1 MRETQPGHAT
11 WKRAARHAGVGIVA
25 LAGAALVVDVWQREL
40 TTLRSG
46 AIAHA
51 LSQLAWSQLLGAG
64 ALTIATYL
72 LLPAYDLLALRYVR
86 QRIGTGR
93 AILASTVA
101 YGISHTLGFAAV
113 TGNVV
118 RARFWSSWGLEA
130 GDIAVAAGFA
140 GFTFLLAITAVAG
153 VALVGEPPTMLAHLP
168 FAAGAARTVGVIA
181 LVAVALYLA
190 TAWRFAGREVTLG
203 ARRIGPLAWPGRTVR
218 MPSPWMA
225 LGQVALGFAD
235 WAAAA
240 GVLYALLPA
249 GSHLSPWAFTSAFV
263 LAQLVGL
270 VSHVPG
276 GLGVFETLMIWQL
289 HDLVATGPLLGAL
302 VAYRAI
308 FYFAPFALAV
318 IALSAFEG
326 WRRRHHLRRAAGAVR
341 AGLDRWARPLLPS
354 ALGVMTLSGGAM
366 LLVSGATPAA
376 HGRLRMLIDVM
387 PLGIVEL
394 SHFAGSVVG
403 ASLLVIGWGLT
414 RKLDAAWSMACALLG
429 AGIAASLLK
438 GFDYEEAIALAV
450 ILAILLPNHALF
462 HRRSS
467 FTQEP
472 LTPGWILSI
481 AGIVAASIVV
491 GVISF
496 RHVEF
501 TQEQWWRFAV
511 RGDAPRFL
519 RASVGVSVALGVM
532 GLLRL
537 LRHQLPAGG
546 TPDAQSLTTVRTI
559 LPQSANVEANLAL
572 LGDKEFLVSERG
584 DAFLMYA
591 VRGRSFVALHEPIGN
606 PRSARELILR
616 FMALADRAGG
626 WPVLYQIGPDHL
638 PLCIELGFSVVKLG
652 EEAFV
657 PLDDFGLEGG
667 RRKNLRR
674 SHREAQ
680 KGGATFEIVPRDDV
694 EAIVPDLERVS
705 DAWLEQKATHEKG
718 FSLGVFDRDY
728 LRNFDIAVVRVDGRI
743 VAFANILTAGNGDF
757 SVDLMRYDDAGPDG
771 LMDFLFA
778 EVMLWAKANGFRR
791 MSLGMA
797 PLSGLEPHAF
807 ATRWTRLAA
816 LMYRHGEPVY
826 NFQGLRRYKEKFDP
840 AWEPRYLATTSRLA
854 LPRVLLDVMTLIS
867 GGVRGLVT
875 KG

>member
-1 MRETQPGHAT
+1 MTKEVQPT
-11 WKRAARHAGVGIVA
+11 WKRWARRVGVVIVA
-25 LAGAALVVDVWQREL
+25 LGGAALVVGVWRREL
-40 TTLRSG
+40 ATMRSG

-51 LSQLAWSQLLGAG
+51 LSQLAWSQLVAAA

-93 AILASTVA
+93 AVLAATIA

-113 TGNVV
+113 TGNAV
-118 RARFWSSWGLEA
+118 RARFWSSWGLGA
-130 GDIAVAAGFA
+130 LDIAVAAGFA
-140 GFTFLLAITAVAG
+140 GFTFVLAITAVAG

-168 FAAGAARTVGVIA
+168 FAAGGARAVGVVA
-181 LVAVALYLA
+181 LVAVALYLV
-190 TAWRFAGREVTLG
+190 TAWRYGGREVTLG
-203 ARRIGPLAWPGRTVR
+203 ARRIGALSWPGRAFR
-218 MPSPWMA
+218 IPSLWMA

-235 WAAAA
+235 WLAAA

-249 GSHLSPWAFTSAFV
+249 GSHLSLWAFTSAFV

-289 HDLVATGPLLGAL
+289 HGRVATGPLLGAL
-302 VAYRAI
+302 VAYRFI
-308 FYFAPFALAV
+308 FYFAPFAMAV
-318 IALSAFEG
+318 GALSAFEA

-341 AGLDRWARPLLPS
+341 TGLDRWARALLPS
-354 ALGVMTLSGGAM
+354 ALGIMTLCGGAM

-414 RKLDAAWSMACALLG
+414 RKLDAAWTLACALLA

-450 ILAILLPNHALF
+450 LLAILLPNHELF

-467 FTQEP
+467 FTREP
-472 LTPGWILSI
+472 LSAGWILSI
-481 AGIVAASIVV
+481 AGIVVASIVV
-491 GVISF
+491 GVVSF

-501 TQEQWWRFAV
+501 TQDQWWRFAV

-519 RASVGVSVALGVM
+519 RASVGVSVTLGVM

-537 LRHQLPAGG
+537 LRYYLPEGG
-546 TPDAQSLTTVRTI
+546 TPDAQSLTTVRAI
-559 LPQSANVEANLAL
+559 LAQSANVEGNLAL
-572 LGDKEFLVSERG
+572 LGDKEFLVAERG

-626 WPVLYQIGPDHL
+626 WPVLYEIGPDHL

-657 PLDDFGLEGG
+657 PLADFTLEGG
-667 RRKNLRR
+667 RRKNVRR

-680 KGGATFEIVPRDDV
+680 RGGATFEIVARGDV
-694 EAIVPDLERVS
+694 DAVLADLELVS

-718 FSLGVFDRDY
+718 FSLGVFDAAY
-728 LRNFDIAVVRVDGRI
+728 LRNFDIAVVRVAGRV

-757 SVDLMRYDDAGPDG
+757 SVDLMRYDDDGPDG

-778 EVMLWAKANGFRR
+778 ELMLWAKANGFRR
-791 MSLGMA
+791 MSLGIA

-840 AWEPRYLATTSRLA
+840 TWEPRYLATTSRLA

-867 GGVRGLVT
+867 GGVRALVS